1 MIVRVCVSP
10 RLYGFTKLVSH
21 TKVRCIHKV
30 NISQSALYRMRHRVG
45 LPLILFVAQCPFCP
59 PRHGCTVL
67 DGWARP
73 KTPARP
79 NRSEKS
85 TGQTGGVGSEEMATV
100 GSERVRKIIVEVKK
114 RASKRAIA
122 AKKIPRSVSD
132 PGKSEGVTQ
141 SESEK
146 STNGSGCV
154 GSSQRGDE
162 SGRI

>member
-1 MIVRVCVSP
+1 MKTTKCFLIDHITKNVIVRVCVSP

-85 TGQTGGVGSEEMATV
+85 TVQTGRVGSEKMATV
-100 GSERVRKIIVEVKK
+100 GSERVRKIIVEMKK
-114 RASKRAIA
+114 GPAKGQLRLRKSRGPCRIGASRK
-122 AKKIPRSVSD
+122 
-132 PGKSEGVTQ
+132 G
-141 SESEK
+141 
-146 STNGSGCV
+146 
-154 GSSQRGDE
+154 
-162 SGRI
+162 